1 MRFLSLSLLVLVPS
15 FARAADPVDYRKD
28 VKPVLQ
34 ERCYAC
40 HGALAQKAKLRVDS
54 GANLLKGAVVAGKPN
69 DSELF
74 LRVSSENEATRMP
87 PEGHALKPDQIAKIK
102 LWIEQGAKVPAD
114 DAQEADPRDHWSFRA
129 PQRTNVQLAAN
140 ENPIDYF
147 IKEQWK
153 KKGLTPVAPADK
165 RVLLRRVYIDLIGLP
180 PTAEQTEAFVKDAA
194 PDAYEKVVDALLASP
209 QYGERWGRHFLDIWR
224 YSDWWGLGAELR
236 NSQRHIWHWRDWT
249 VESFNADLG
258 YDEMIRQMLAA
269 DELYPTDAK
278 KLRATGYLARSYF
291 LFNRTSWLD
300 ETMEHAGK
308 GFLGLTF
315 NCAKCHD
322 HKYDPIS
329 QKDYYSF
336 RAIFEPYQL
345 RTDLLPGEPDAMKAG
360 IPRAFDANLDAKT
373 PFHIRGDERNADKDR
388 VVVPG
393 LPQFL
398 APDGLKFAPVKL
410 PPLAYRPGARPE
422 LLAGH
427 RKAAEAKLSAAKDA
441 LAVAVAARAK
451 VAKEPGKEPDPPKAT
466 EGKLIFKDDF
476 AKANAELWELGAGMW
491 KYDKGKLLQQKADGD
506 RSHVRSKTAH
516 PVDFEAKLNF
526 AITGGGQYKSVGV
539 SFDVGDGNEV
549 LVYVSG
555 GGNKLQ
561 VAYKA
566 GADYVYPNDAA
577 VNMPFPSN
585 VPFEL
590 HVRARGTLVNVALNG
605 EHKLAYT
612 LPVARKAGKVDL
624 ITYTATAEFTGFTLR
639 ELPKETALLQPGAK
653 PGAAVK
659 LTPEGAEANVVA
671 AQKAVAVAE
680 AELASLEA
688 RAKAEASASK
698 EDAKLAAKA
707 EKLAAVATAEHAL
720 VLADAAVKAAAP
732 AGKPATEQK
741 RKAADA
747 ALTAARKA
755 AENPGE
761 AYTPIPGAVRSAES
775 NLDSRPKFGP
785 FPDTSTGRRAA
796 LANWIADS
804 KNPLTARV
812 AVNHLWLR
820 HFGAPLVANVFEFGR
835 RGAAP
840 THPELLDWL
849 AAELANPTQPT
860 PPAPLPEGRGEKI
873 PAWSLKHIHRL
884 MVTSQTYRLSSSSAN
899 AEASAKLDPENRA
912 YWRMNAVRMDA
923 NAVRDSLL
931 HVAGDLDLTPAGPP
945 VPLAQQE
952 ASRRRSLYFFHSHN
966 EHNTLLDI
974 FDNANVLDCYRR
986 TESIVPQQALALWN
1000 SRLAQASAAKIN
1012 DALHAKHA
1020 NADDTKFVT
1029 AAFTA
1034 ILGTLPTKDE
1044 LAVCLEALT
1053 ELRAEL
1059 KGVAEPALSKRV
1071 RLQLVQALINHNDF
1085 VTVR

>member
-1 MRFLSLSLLVLVPS
+1 MRFLSLSLLVLVPA

-87 PEGHALKPDQIAKIK
+87 PEGHALKPEQVAKIK

-114 DAQEADPRDHWSFRA
+114 DQPEADPREHWSFKA
-129 PQRTNVQLAAN
+129 PERPPLPRNRDPKGSA
-140 ENPIDYF
+140 NPIDAF
-147 IKEQWK
+147 IVAEREKR
-153 KKGLTPVAPADK
+153 GLTPVGPADK
-165 RVLLRRVYIDLIGLP
+165 RVLLRRVYLDLIGLP
-180 PTAEQTEAFVKDAA
+180 PTAAQTEAFVKDPA

-249 VESFNADLG
+249 IESFNADLG

-360 IPRAFDANLDAKT
+360 IPRAYDANLDAKT

-388 VVVPG
+388 AVSPG

-441 LAVAVAARAK
+441 LAVAIAARAK
-451 VAKEPGKEPDPPKAT
+451 LPKLEAPGKEPEPPKAV

-476 AKANAELWELGAGMW
+476 AKSNAELWELGAGMW

-506 RSHVRSKTAH
+506 RSHVRSKTVH
-516 PVDFEAKLNF
+516 PADFEAKLNF

-555 GGNKLQ
+555 GGSKLQ

-577 VNMPFPSN
+577 VGMPFPSN

-590 HVRARGTLVNVALNG
+590 HVRVRGTLVNVALNG

-612 LPVARKAGKVDL
+612 LPVARKPGKIDL
-624 ITYTATAEFTGFTLR
+624 ITYTATAEFTGLALR

-659 LTPEGAEANVVA
+659 LTPEIAEANVVA

-680 AELASLEA
+680 AELAALEA
-688 RAKAEASASK
+688 RAKADASASK
-698 EDAKLAAKA
+698 DDAKLAAKA
-707 EKLAAVATAEHAL
+707 EKLVAVANAELAL
-720 VLADAAVKAAAP
+720 AQADAAVRAAAP
-732 AGKPATEQK
+732 AGKPAAEQK
-741 RKAADA
+741 RKAAEA
-747 ALTAARKA
+747 ALTAAKKA
-755 AENPGE
+755 VGTESE
-761 AYTPIPGAVRSAES
+761 TYTPFPGAVRSAES
-775 NLDSRPKFGP
+775 NLDTRPKFGP
-785 FPDTSTGRRAA
+785 FPDTSTGRRTA
-796 LANWIADS
+796 LANWVADP

-835 RGAAP
+835 RGTAP
-840 THPELLDWL
+840 THPELMDWL
-849 AAELANPTQPT
+849 AVELV
-860 PPAPLPEGRGEKI
+860 EKK
-873 PAWSLKHIHRL
+873 WSFKHLHKL
-884 MVTSQTYRLSSSSAN
+884 MVTSDTYRLSSSSAN
-899 AEASAKLDPENRA
+899 ADASAKLDSENRA
-912 YWRMNAVRMDA
+912 YWRMNSTRMDA
-923 NAVRDSLL
+923 NTIRDSLL
-931 HVAGDLDLTPAGPP
+931 HLAGDLDPTASGPP
-945 VPLAQQE
+945 VPAAQQE

-966 EHNTLLDI
+966 EHNKLLDI

-1000 SRLAQASAAKIN
+1000 SRLAQTSAAKIN

-1029 AAFTA
+1029 AAFETV
-1034 ILGTLPTKDE
+1034 LGTLPTKDE

-1059 KGVAEPALSKRV
+1059 KGVPEPALGKRV